1 VIGQAFDESSHSR
14 YHGGMTIQVTVRL
27 PDDLVAFIDEQVA
40 AERAGSRADVVA
52 RALRRL
58 RRHHVALKD
67 AEIYA
72 LTEPDDDTL
81 AIIEYTGSHPV
92 PLDG

>member
-1 VIGQAFDESSHSR
+1 
-14 YHGGMTIQVTVRL
+14 MTIQVTVRL
-27 PDDLVAFIDEQVA
+27 PEDLVAFMDEEVA
-40 AERAGSRADVVA
+40 ADHARSRADVVA
-52 RALRRL
+52 RALRGL

-72 LTEPDDDTL
+72 MTEPDDDML
-81 AIIEYTGSHPV
+81 AIIEYTGTHPL